1 MTLKL
6 HLILKLEH
14 FDLHENSSSNFS
26 ISETIQALFKNK
38 QTKKPQTMTMPN
50 STTYLQQQYDQHLNP
65 KQSFRILQ
73 FIRPQQQKF
82 KFKQWQL
89 LQQHQWLVVSVVMLA
104 LFTVAIEGITE
115 ELSPDE
121 DVKSKK
127 AKTGGSTIDNYMDVE
142 TIDIIASTSS
152 ASVEKSASSQISL
165 GSTALTIA
173 AVNSKKPKQPNVD
186 DFIRNMKS
194 IATQDGAKSKKITE
208 AVVNFIIMDNKPFA
222 TVEGKGFLQ
231 LMKKFAPLYK
241 VPSRETIKSRIDTKY
256 EVMSNIFK
264 SFINN
269 AESYCITYD
278 IWTETMQNKSFRDV
292 INLEPT
298 RDDVVFD
305 CKNHIRVI
313 QRMQGNRLYVCGTNA
328 HNPKDYSN
336 LTHLPRSEYVMG
348 IGLGIA
354 KCPYDPLDNST
365 AIYVEEGNP
374 GGLPGLYS
382 GTNAE
387 FTKADTVIFRTD
399 LYNVT
404 AKRLEYKF
412 KRTLKYDSK
421 WLDKPNFVGAFDIGE
436 YVYFFFR
443 ETAVEYINCGKADV
457 GGKNLLAHNWA
468 TYLKARLNCSISGEF
483 PFYFNEIQSV
493 YQLPTDKTRFYAT
506 FTTST
511 NGLIGSA
518 VCSFHIN
525 EALAA
530 FNGKFKEQSSS
541 NSAWLPVLNSR
552 VPDPRPGTCVNDTSN
567 LPDTVLNFIRS
578 HPLMDRAVNHEHNN
592 PVYYKRDL
600 VFTKLEYTVYYVGT
614 NLGRIYKIVQYY
626 RNGESLS
633 KLLDI
638 FDIAQNEPIQV
649 MQISQTRKSLYV
661 GTDHRVKQID
671 LAMCNRRYDNCF
683 RCVRDP
689 YCGWDKEAN
698 TCRPYELDLLQDV
711 GNETSDICD
720 SSVLKKKIVVTYG
733 QSVHLGCFVKI
744 PEVLKNEQVTWY
756 HHSKDKGRY
765 EIKYNP
771 TKYIETTE
779 RGLVVV
785 SVNEADGGRYDC
797 HLGGSL
803 LCSYNITVDAHRCT
817 PPNKSN
823 DYQKIY
829 SDWCHEFEKYK
840 TAMKSWEKKQAQCSS
855 RQNFSQQH
863 PNEKL

>member
-1 MTLKL
+1 M
-6 HLILKLEH
+6 
-14 FDLHENSSSNFS
+14 
-26 ISETIQALFKNK
+26 
-38 QTKKPQTMTMPN
+38 
-50 STTYLQQQYDQHLNP
+50 
-65 KQSFRILQ
+65 
-73 FIRPQQQKF
+73 
-82 KFKQWQL
+82 L
-89 LQQHQWLVVSVVMLA
+89 LQ
-104 LFTVAIEGITE
+104 I
-115 ELSPDE
+115 
-121 DVKSKK
+121 
-127 AKTGGSTIDNYMDVE
+127 
-142 TIDIIASTSS
+142 
-152 ASVEKSASSQISL
+152 
-165 GSTALTIA
+165 
-173 AVNSKKPKQPNVD
+173 
-186 DFIRNMKS
+186 
-194 IATQDGAKSKKITE
+194 
-208 AVVNFIIMDNKPFA
+208 
-222 TVEGKGFLQ
+222 
-231 LMKKFAPLYK
+231 
-241 VPSRETIKSRIDTKY
+241 TIKYLIGSACQAKATAISKATHIAILDPF
-256 EVMSNIFK
+256 E
-264 SFINN
+264 
-269 AESYCITYD
+269 
-278 IWTETMQNKSFRDV
+278 RDV

-298 RDDVVFD
+298 RDDVVQCVSKGKSQIFD

-313 QRMQGNRLYVCGTNA
+313 QSIQNGDRLYVCGTHA
-328 HNPKDYSN
+328 HNPKDYVIYSN
-336 LTHLPRSEYVMG
+336 LTHLPRSEYV
-348 IGLGIA
+348 IGVGSGIA

-374 GGLPGLYS
+374 EDLPGLYS

-399 LYNVT
+399 CIIQQQNVWST
-404 AKRLEYKF
+404 NLSVHSNM
-412 KRTLKYDSK
+412 TPNG
-421 WLDKPNFVGAFDIGE
+421 WTVKPNFVGSFDIGE

-443 ETAVEYINCGKADV
+443 ETAVEYINCGKAVYSRIARVCKKDI

-493 YQLPTDKTRFYAT
+493 YQLPSDKSRFYAT

-525 EALAA
+525 EVQAA

-552 VPDPRPGTCVNDTSN
+552 VPEPRPGTCVNDTSICPT
-567 LPDTVLNFIRS
+567 LYF
-578 HPLMDRAVNHEHNN
+578 
-592 PVYYKRDL
+592 YYKRDL
-600 VFTKLEYTVYYVGT
+600 VFTKLVVDKIRIDILNQEYTVYYVGT
-614 NLGRIYKIVQYY
+614 NLGRIYKS
-626 RNGESLS
+626 ESLS

-638 FDIAQNEPIQV
+638 FDVAPNEAIQV
-649 MQISQTRKSLYV
+649 MGISQARKSLYV
-661 GTDHRVKQID
+661 ATDHRIKQID

-711 GNETSDICD
+711 ANETSDICD
-720 SSVLKKKIVVTYG
+720 SSVLKKKIIVTYG

-744 PEVLKNEQVTWY
+744 PE
-756 HHSKDKGRY
+756 DKGRY
-765 EIKYNP
+765 EIKYSP

-803 LCSYNITVDAHRCT
+803 LCSYNITVDAH
-817 PPNKSN
+817 SN

-855 RQNFSQQH
+855 RQNFSNQH
-863 PNEKL
+863 PNDVFRKNNV